1 MMKSLTRA
9 QLLIAAILLPWAGS
23 AHGQQCGV
31 LTGLETR
38 GLPRP
43 KTHVNRYYLAA
54 QGTTILSEDPVPVK
68 DKGSP
73 VRDVAG
79 IVQYRGQI
87 PDPAPTLTLQLHVV
101 DTIERPID
109 QRQLAI
115 VVDDSVRTEFG
126 SMRVY
131 RRNKPGDRKVD
142 QSLTADIPSH
152 PFTVLA
158 YAHRAAFLVGDTEIE
173 LTPRH
178 LEALRALYVAAVCG
192 T

>member
-1 MMKSLTRA
+1 MRSPAAA
-9 QLLIAAILLPWAGS
+9 QLLVAAILLPWTRP
-23 AHGQQCGV
+23 AHAQQCGV

-43 KTHVNRYYLAA
+43 KTRVNHYYLAP
-54 QGTTILSEDPVPVK
+54 TTILSEEPVPIK

-73 VRDVAG
+73 VRDVSG
-79 IVQYRGQI
+79 IVQYRGQV

-115 VVDDSVRTEFG
+115 LVDDSVRTEFG
-126 SMRVY
+126 SMRVF
-131 RRNKPGDRKVD
+131 RRNKPGDKKVD
-142 QSLTADIPSH
+142 QSLTADIPDH

-158 YAHRAAFLVGDTEIE
+158 YAHRATFLLGDTEIE